1 MFIIVGVFEC
11 LLMFIG
17 QNTMTRVKG
26 NINGQF
32 LSTAIFYKE
41 LVGLKARAPLLNRSL
56 AKKLVSTSRW
66 SRSPESTDS
75 APRRTSTTSWKQLV
89 RTSWS
94 RLKFMGK
101 TLSCHIGMKLQL
113 SRQ

>member
-41 LVGLKARAPLLNRSL
+41 LVGLKA
-56 AKKLVSTSRW
+56 
-66 SRSPESTDS
+66 EHH
-75 APRRTSTTSWKQLV
+75 
-89 RTSWS
+89 
-94 RLKFMGK
+94 F
-101 TLSCHIGMKLQL
+101 
-113 SRQ
+113 